1 MKRLTLLGILG
12 TTLALSAFGTGCG
25 RHGMAP
31 ALFVT
36 GMVVETAATVA
47 YVKEQDAR
55 EAEERE
61 SRTPESA
68 AYGGPVDPNV
78 YQVMPASARDQV
90 QNAPKKKAFDRLE
103 AKAAIEATEVQKCR
117 EAGAPTGYGHAVL
130 AIEPDGHV
138 SKVTLDA
145 PVGLA
150 PAAVA
155 CLGSA
160 LGHVRV
166 SPFEGGAVRL
176 GTTFQVRGS

>member
-1 MKRLTLLGILG
+1 M
-12 TTLALSAFGTGCG
+12 
-25 RHGMAP
+25 
-31 ALFVT
+31 
-36 GMVVETAATVA
+36 
-47 YVKEQDAR
+47 DAR
-55 EAEERE
+55 EAQERE
-61 SRTPESA
+61 SRTPETA

-78 YQVMPASARDQV
+78 YRVMPASARDHV

-103 AKAAIEATEVQKCR
+103 AKAAIEATDVQTCR

-138 SKVTLDA
+138 SKVTLDG

-150 PAAVA
+150 PAAVT

-160 LGHVRV
+160 LGQVRV